1 MRTTRLARLAT
12 LAAFTMSMAVP
23 MAVPMAVHA
32 QATPARGIS
41 IAALAHQARVRSAL
55 GNLMPPERSVPQ
67 MGLELGVPTFWEQL
81 RVHGRLLRA
90 TGGGDDLH
98 SMEAGLLLTS
108 RFVGVEASY
117 AQRGSYSPS
126 TGLAHG
132 RVAEF
137 GRAGVRTQMGLGGT
151 GLSLHLRANA
161 YLPTWRAA
169 SPDDDVEGW
178 DGETGLTY
186 ATSALPVSATLGYR
200 LERFRIFGVEQEVS
214 ALTFAVAFTLLGR

>member
-1 MRTTRLARLAT
+1 MRTTDLVT
-12 LAAFTMSMAVP
+12 FAAFAAFSIP
-23 MAVPMAVHA
+23 MAMPVPARA
-32 QATPARGIS
+32 QAGPERGLS

-67 MGLELGVPTFWEQL
+67 VGLELGAPTFWRPL
-81 RVHGRLLRA
+81 RVHGRVLRA

-98 SMEAGLLLTS
+98 SMETGLLLTG

-117 AQRGSYSPS
+117 AQRESYSPS

-132 RVAEF
+132 RTAEF
-137 GRAGVRTQMGLGGT
+137 GRAGVRAQMGLGGT

-161 YLPTWRAA
+161 YVPTWRAA
-169 SPDDDVEGW
+169 SAEDDVEGW

-186 ATSALPVSATLGYR
+186 AASTLPVSATFGYR

>member
-1 MRTTRLARLAT
+1 MRRTDLAT
-12 LAAFTMSMAVP
+12 LAALAALSMP
-23 MAVPMAVHA
+23 MAMPAAVHA
-32 QATPARGIS
+32 QAAPARGVS

-55 GNLMPPERSVPQ
+55 GSLMPPERSVPQ
-67 MGLELGVPTFWEQL
+67 MGLELGAPTFWAPL

-90 TGGGDDLH
+90 TAGSDDLH
-98 SMEAGLLLTS
+98 SMEAGLLLTN
-108 RFVGVEASY
+108 RFIGVEASY
-117 AQRGSYSPS
+117 ARRGSYSPS

-132 RVAEF
+132 RIAEF
-137 GRAGVRTQMGLGGT
+137 GRAGLRTQMGLGGT

-161 YLPTWRAA
+161 YVPTWRAESA
-169 SPDDDVEGW
+169 EDDVEGW

-186 ATSALPVSATLGYR
+186 AAPTLPVSATLGYR